1 MAKKTTNKKISSS
14 KAKKNV
20 DVSNVDAIMED
31 MKNLALQKTEDEKVE
46 TKVEGKRLDDVVYG
60 NGIAKKPEEVE
71 SDVNTDMKDVD
82 IVTTQLPPIETENLV
97 NTDQSM
103 SEDTNNVEELQS
115 EIENA
120 VNTEQSIL
128 KDTNNVEEQ
137 NLSFVEEINK
147 GEVIVEEDETKIEEK
162 PKKIENKPK
171 RKSYSEMFGN
181 TWCGYGYT
189 TD

>member
-46 TKVEGKRLDDVVYG
+46 TKVEDKCLDDVVYG
-60 NGIAKKPEEVE
+60 NDIAKKPEEVE

-82 IVTTQLPPIETENLV
+82 MVATQSP
-97 NTDQSM
+97 
-103 SEDTNNVEELQS
+103 QS
-115 EIENA
+115 EIEN
-120 VNTEQSIL
+120 VGSTEQSLL
-128 KDTNNVEEQ
+128 KDANNIEEQ
-137 NLSFVEEINK
+137 NLSLVEEINK
-147 GEVIVEEDETKIEEK
+147 GEVIVEEDETKSEKK